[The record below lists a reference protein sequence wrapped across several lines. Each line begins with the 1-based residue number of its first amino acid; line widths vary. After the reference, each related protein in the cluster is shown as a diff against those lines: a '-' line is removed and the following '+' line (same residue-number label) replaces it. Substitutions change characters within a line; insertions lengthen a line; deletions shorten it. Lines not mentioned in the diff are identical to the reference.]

1 MRVRDFVRVM
11 CVVRVRSSGHANVTC
26 GAMCVRAC
34 MYERMSGRVDE
45 THCAVFICAV
55 RGWMERGRVSINSWA
70 IWVYMCGCVCMGVG
84 AYRFVRAMCI
94 VMGVKQ
100 WMDG

>member
-1 MRVRDFVRVM
+1 M
-11 CVVRVRSSGHANVTC
+11 
-26 GAMCVRAC
+26 
-34 MYERMSGRVDE
+34 RVDE
-45 THCAVFICAV
+45 IHVQYLFVQYEDGWSAVGYQLIC
-55 RGWMERGRVSINSWA
+55 GRYGYICV
-70 IWVYMCGCVCMGVG
+70 CGCVCMGVG

>member
-1 MRVRDFVRVM
+1 MQ
-11 CVVRVRSSGHANVTC
+11 
-26 GAMCVRAC
+26 
-34 MYERMSGRVDE
+34 VDE
-45 THCAVFICAV
+45 THAQYLFVQYEE
-55 RGWMERGRVSINSWA
+55 WMERGRVSINLWA

-100 WMDG
+100 WMDGWMDGWMDEAAGVCRSGEGEYICMGIIAGGAFGAGGFGL

>member
-1 MRVRDFVRVM
+1 MQ
-11 CVVRVRSSGHANVTC
+11 
-26 GAMCVRAC
+26 
-34 MYERMSGRVDE
+34 VDE
-45 THCAVFICAV
+45 THAQYLFVQYEDGWSAV
-55 RGWMERGRVSINSWA
+55 GYQLINLWA

-84 AYRFVRAMCI
+84 AYRFVRAMFI